1 MKQQSEDDRFEAEL
15 RAEFGKQ
22 VIELY
27 EATLAGNRSL
37 ESADDP
43 DVRSVAYGL
52 VALRQAVDHF
62 FQQHRHNQLRLCE
75 MGMYEADEILS
86 ALTTGTAHS
95 IRRYLKSKATSSR
108 PPPSKRENTIRS
120 MLAGAVL
127 AYEKI
132 EGCQTRQD
140 AAQAVSAGIKTADRN
155 FSAGQLMK
163 WIDRDEKGAIWFRD
177 QFTADPFLN
186 DNCGVRS
193 ERLLAIARQAMHP
206 LLVVPN

>member
-1 MKQQSEDDRFEAEL
+1 MKQQSEDGRFEAEL
-15 RAEFGKQ
+15 RAKFGKQ

-27 EATLAGNRSL
+27 EATLAGNKIL
-37 ESADDP
+37 ENAGDL
-43 DVRSVAYGL
+43 DVRRVAYGL
-52 VALRQAVDHF
+52 VALRQVVDYV
-62 FQQHRHNQLRLCE
+62 FQQHRNDQIRLCE

-86 ALTTGTAHS
+86 ALTTGTAHP

-140 AAQAVSAGIKTADRN
+140 AAEAVSAGIKTADQT

-163 WIDRDEKGAIWFRD
+163 WIDRDEKGAIRFRD

-186 DNCGVRS
+186 DNYGVRS
-193 ERLLAIARQAMHP
+193 ERLLAIVRAALHP
-206 LLVVPN
+206 LVVPN

>member
-1 MKQQSEDDRFEAEL
+1 MKQQSEDNRFEAEL

-37 ESADDP
+37 ETGDLE
-43 DVRSVAYGL
+43 VRRVAYGL
-52 VALRQAVDHF
+52 VALRQAVDYF
-62 FQQHRHNQLRLCE
+62 FQQYRNDQLRLCE

-86 ALTTGTAHS
+86 ALETGTAHP
-95 IRRYLKSKATSSR
+95 IRRYLKSKAISKR
-108 PPPSKRENTIRS
+108 PTASKREVTIRS

-140 AAQAVSAGIKTADRN
+140 AAQAVSSGIRSDDRA
-155 FSAGQLMK
+155 FSAGQLLK
-163 WIDRDEKGAIWFRD
+163 FIERDEIGAIRFRD
-177 QFTADPFLN
+177 RFTADRFLTA
-186 DNCGVRS
+186 NCGVRS
-193 ERLLAIARQAMHP
+193 ERLLAIVRESLHP